1 MGFVRDIRRVV
12 EKLPK
17 ERQTLL
23 FSATMPNEIADL
35 AKGILRNPAR
45 IEVTPAYKTTDT
57 VKQSVYFVSSKE
69 RVSLIISLLQE
80 HKVRRCI
87 VFTRMKYV
95 ANRVADALTKDG
107 IHAEPFH
114 SNKSQST
121 RVRTLNG
128 FKTGQVRV
136 LVATDIA
143 ARGLDVEDV
152 EVVINYDLPDVP
164 ETYVHRI
171 GRAGR
176 AGKQGLAW
184 SLCTPDQ
191 REFLADIE
199 KKTKVEPLLIANH
212 EHIDVASTESY
223 EAHIAFREK
232 RQTATHTPKKQS
244 GHRPASHPSPKKTLS
259 LKQGHHASKPQGKPN
274 APHHQK
280 TAKTPRHP

>member
-1 MGFVRDIRRVV
+1 
-12 EKLPK
+12 
-17 ERQTLL
+17 
-23 FSATMPNEIADL
+23 
-35 AKGILRNPAR
+35 
-45 IEVTPAYKTTDT
+45 
-57 VKQSVYFVSSKE
+57 
-69 RVSLIISLLQE
+69 
-80 HKVRRCI
+80 
-87 VFTRMKYV
+87 MKYV

-191 REFLADIE
+191 REILADIE
-199 KKTKVEPLLIANH
+199 KKTKVEPLLITNH
-212 EHIDVASTESY
+212 EHTDPAADEAL

-232 RQTATHTPKKQS
+232 RQTTPHAHKKPPS
-244 GHRPASHPSPKKTLS
+244 PKPIAHPSPKKTLT
-259 LKQGHHASKPQGKPN
+259 LKQGHHASKTQGKQS
-274 APHHQK
+274 APHHRK